1 MRNIKLPPGFPS
13 LTVLEGFV
21 KNVCISDVVTGL
33 IFFQK
38 VYKWKESSAFNN
50 LGEVAGRKRT
60 YPSSVM
66 SGVWIVPMGRSI
78 DKMITMISTIDLSTL
93 FEFILRI
100 RL

>member
-1 MRNIKLPPGFPS
+1 MQNIKLPPGFPF

-50 LGEVAGRKRT
+50 LGEWKKKN
-60 YPSSVM
+60 
-66 SGVWIVPMGRSI
+66 VPFFRDCWMDCSDGQKHR
-78 DKMITMISTIDLSTL
+78 
-93 FEFILRI
+93 
-100 RL
+100 

>member
-1 MRNIKLPPGFPS
+1 MQNIKLPPGFPHPF

-50 LGEVAGRKRT
+50 LGEQAR
-60 YPSSVM
+60 
-66 SGVWIVPMGRSI
+66 
-78 DKMITMISTIDLSTL
+78 
-93 FEFILRI
+93 
-100 RL
+100 

>member
-1 MRNIKLPPGFPS
+1 MQNIKLPPGFPF

-60 YPSSVM
+60 YHSSVIV
-66 SGVWIVPMGRSI
+66 GWIVPMGRSI
-78 DKMITMISTIDLSTL
+78 DEMVTMISTIDLSTL

-100 RL
+100 HL